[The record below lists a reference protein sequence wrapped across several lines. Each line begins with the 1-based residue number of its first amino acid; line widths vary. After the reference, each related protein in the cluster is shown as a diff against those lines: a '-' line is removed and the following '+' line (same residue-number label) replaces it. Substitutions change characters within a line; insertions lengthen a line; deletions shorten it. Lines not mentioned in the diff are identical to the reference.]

1 MKNIVLFINESINK
15 KDFIG
20 KDFMHVFKIFDD
32 SVSANKVTL
41 NIDDEK
47 MWIKSLEMSG
57 KHTLHLT
64 TNKSEASKYSFNK
77 NHNQI
82 ENVYID
88 DYQNTEFYKKYN
100 RLGPEHIDVIYGLKD
115 NDMLLWI
122 SDIKGNTIYLKYTK
136 YSEIE

>member
-1 MKNIVLFINESINK
+1 MKDIVESIKNTK
-15 KDFIG
+15 YSEWHDVECIKEYKIERKTG
-20 KDFMHVFKIFDD
+20 GITFKQG
-32 SVSANKVTL
+32 
-41 NIDDEK
+41 EQY
-47 MWIKSLEMSG
+47 
-57 KHTLHLT
+57 
-64 TNKSEASKYSFNK
+64 EASKYSFNK